1 MRYHEVMASAV
12 APEVEHLTDELIK
25 RLGRLAHTAAARH
38 QADREGY
45 ARNADRSVGRR
56 AVAGRGRDETD
67 QLDESL
73 WGSAPTDQEIASARQ
88 VSYAALQ
95 DALSDALA
103 DALTREQAAARLG
116 VTPQAISKRVASG
129 ALVALRR
136 GRISQLPSW
145 QFYEDSTLPNLKQLI
160 DAYPGG
166 ALSLTTWAT
175 SPSADL
181 SRGDARSDHDPARW
195 PCTWCSRPPAHS
207 HQPLG
212 RKTRRPRHQLPA
224 EFATWQRRERTPA
237 VRIYHQRPSR
247 AACVPERSVRCALRP
262 PRARQPTKATGE
274 DPQGRGVVS
283 PRRRP
288 PHRTRRVLPGAAA

>member
-1 MRYHEVMASAV
+1 MASAV

-25 RLGRLAHTAAARH
+25 RLGKASLTPRQLAIKLTEKGTPATLIGALDAALSRGAAA
-38 QADREGY
+38 
-45 ARNADRSVGRR
+45 
-56 AVAGRGRDETD
+56 DETD

-181 SRGDARSDHDPARW
+181 SGATPAQTMTRRGGPARVLEAA
-195 PCTWCSRPPAHS
+195 SALAPA
-207 HQPLG
+207 
-212 RKTRRPRHQLPA
+212 A
-224 EFATWQRRERTPA
+224 W
-237 VRIYHQRPSR
+237 
-247 AACVPERSVRCALRP
+247 
-262 PRARQPTKATGE
+262 
-274 DPQGRGVVS
+274 
-283 PRRRP
+283 
-288 PHRTRRVLPGAAA
+288 